1 MLADWIDSTKEV
13 FAKVALRF
21 GEENDT
27 RPGSFRKT
35 KDAQVSLVF
44 DLPSLSTLL
53 PYESID
59 EDLIF
64 INKKSIGF
72 GLFAMPVSGANEE
85 LVKSMAE
92 LLKNK
97 LREGVDMTVMLYKHH
112 HLNQT
117 LEHGFEPLISMGGEF
132 TRLAKMSLKYH
143 KNAALSQYT
152 NGRNIN
158 ATLSDYQLS
167 FFFSGKKTSG
177 AIDAMKALRDSM
189 ESELTVAGLPSMR
202 IEKQVFLTLMRA
214 WLHPN
219 LGALEWDEVGF
230 DEDTLLSEA
239 IPTGA
244 GVFRINDLSIDV
256 EDSDKEGNP
265 YQTKIIN
272 CHIKRFPD
280 KFALWQNPDLFAN
293 LLRPEHGIPCS
304 FLMSFT
310 IRGANQEKMQSLAKK
325 RAGSLNSNAN
335 QMQHFMNPKAKD
347 EQASWNFIHKE
358 GSRDNLSLLP
368 TFYNLV
374 LYTTPE
380 KELEVVSKTI
390 SAYRQMGF
398 ELQQS
403 RATQWLRYLASLPY
417 FMSEGFFDDF
427 KALGLINTMT
437 NYNAANL
444 LPVVADLKG
453 SKQGMLLPTA
463 RNQLY
468 FLDMF
473 DNKNLPITNFNA
485 VIVGSPGSGKSMFQQ
500 GLILSGLSLGEM
512 TYVIDLGGS
521 YKHLCELVGGTYV
534 DVSTITLNPFTLF
547 DFEGRTQLPDSS
559 GAFQEVSDNIQIRDL
574 LAIMASPHTALCDV
588 QKSYLLDA
596 SVACWQKFK
605 RKSSVDD
612 VIAALSERLNANP
625 SYFDARLNDLIILLQ
640 KYSSTGIYGFLFNGE
655 APIFNQS
662 KFVVFEMG
670 GFRDNPDLLTIVMF
684 VMIVFIQ
691 GQFYQT
697 DRTIKKRC
705 NIDEAWRFIVSG
717 DNPIAANFIEQ
728 GFRTARKHN
737 GGFSVMTQY
746 LLDLAGTIQGQ
757 AISASS
763 DIEIIMRQGKFED
776 FIAKFP
782 DRFDGFQTKMIQSFE
797 DVISAGFSSMMVKAG
812 KSYSFHRYFADNYT
826 RILFSSSGVEF
837 EAVEAL
843 VKKGVALSDAVSQVA
858 IKRFGVL

>member
-1 MLADWIDSTKEV
+1 MLADWIDSTKEL
-13 FAKVALRF
+13 FAKVTTSF
-21 GEENDT
+21 GEENET
-27 RPGSFRKT
+27 RSGSFRRNKE
-35 KDAQVSLVF
+35 AQASLVF
-44 DLPSLSTLL
+44 DLPSLSGLL

-97 LREGVDMTVMLYKHH
+97 LPEGVDMTVMLYKHH
-112 HLNQT
+112 HLNQA
-117 LEHGFEPLISMGGEF
+117 LEHGLEPLMSMGGEF

-152 NGRNIN
+152 NGRGIN
-158 ATLSDYQLS
+158 ASLADYQLS
-167 FFFSGKKTSG
+167 FFFSVKKTST
-177 AIDAMKALRDSM
+177 ALDAMKALRDSM
-189 ESELTVAGLPSMR
+189 ESELTVAGLPSIR
-202 IEKQVFLTLMRA
+202 IEKEIFLTLMRA

-219 LGALEWDEVGF
+219 LGALEWDEVNF

-239 IPTGA
+239 IPTGN
-244 GVFRINDLSIDV
+244 GVFRINDLNIDV
-256 EDSDKEGNP
+256 EDSDKDGKP
-265 YQTKIIN
+265 YKTKIIS

-280 KFALWQNPDLFAN
+280 KFALWQSSDLFAS
-293 LLRPEHGIPCS
+293 LLRPEHGIPGS

-310 IRGANQEKMQSLAKK
+310 IRGVSHEKMQSLAKK

-335 QMQHFMNPKAKD
+335 PMQHFMNPKAQD
-347 EQASWNFIHKE
+347 ERASWNFIHKE

-427 KALGLINTMT
+427 KALGLIKTMT
-437 NYNAANL
+437 NHNAANL
-444 LPVVADLKG
+444 LPVVADFKG
-453 SKQGMLLPTA
+453 SKQGMLLPTE

-473 DNKNLPITNFNA
+473 DNKSLPITNFNA

-534 DVSTITLNPFTLF
+534 DVSTISLNPFTLF
-547 DFEGRTQLPDSS
+547 DFEG
-559 GAFQEVSDNIQIRDL
+559 EVEIPEVDGTFKKVNNSIQIRDL
-574 LAIMASPHTALCDV
+574 FAIMASPHTALCDV

-596 SVACWQKFK
+596 AIYCWQQKG
-605 RKSSVDD
+605 RNSSVDE
-612 VIAALSERLNANP
+612 VIERLRIRLESDK
-625 SYFDARLNDLIILLQ
+625 SYFDIRLNDLIILLQ
-640 KYSSTGIYGFLFNGE
+640 KYSSAGIYGFLFNGG
-655 APIFNQS
+655 APVFNQS

-717 DNPIAANFIEQ
+717 NNPIAANFIEQ

-782 DRFDGFQTKMIQSFE
+782 ERFDGLQTQMIQSFR
-797 DVISAGFSSMMVKAG
+797 DVISSGFSSMMIKAG
-812 KSYSFHRYFADNYT
+812 KTYSFHRYFADNYT
-826 RILFSSSGVEF
+826 RILFSSSGAEF
-837 EAVEAL
+837 EAVERL
-843 VKKGVALSDAVSQVA
+843 VRGGVALSDAVSQVA
-858 IKRFGVL
+858 IKQFGGL